1 MDQFGYLSVLLSI
14 IVGLAI
20 TQLLQGFRGMVLSR
34 SRIRLYAPTVTWTVT
49 LLLIAVQSWWA
60 MFGLR
65 DRARWTFLEFAV
77 VLLQMILLYMLAA
90 LVLPDFSGDE
100 KEIDL
105 KQHYYQHRHVFFG
118 VAIANTLVSLGKDV
132 ILTGHLPDAANV
144 RFHLVFIVT
153 AAAAMITAREWYH
166 RLLAP
171 ALLLVFCFYVG
182 LLFTQLRG

>member
-34 SRIRLYAPTVTWTVT
+34 SRIRLYAPTLTWSG
-49 LLLIAVQSWWA
+49 LLVLIAVQSWWA

-65 DRARWTFLEFAV
+65 DRTRWTFLDFAV

-90 LVLPDFSGDE
+90 LVLPDFTGDE
-100 KEIDL
+100 RDVDL
-105 KQHYYQHRHVFFG
+105 KLHYYQHRRVFFG
-118 VAIANTLVSLGKDV
+118 VAIANTLVSLTKDV

-144 RFHLVFIVT
+144 RFHLIFIAT
-153 AAAAMITAREWYH
+153 AAVAMLTAREWYH

-171 ALLLVFCFYVG
+171 ALLLVFCLYVG
-182 LLFTQLRG
+182 LLFTQLHA